1 MRSGG
6 LDGMASLSGAFR
18 DMDVE
23 DERYMDVLAASPER
37 LAIPSNH
44 PFLAPHFERQPH
56 LLICLLWWFFCHMEK
71 YAFCDEPLILRLPE

>member
-44 PFLAPHFERQPH
+44 PILAPHFERPTI
-56 LLICLLWWFFCHMEK
+56 LFKCLLWWFSCLMEK
-71 YAFCDEPLILRLPE
+71 YAFL